1 MSLRKLL
8 TTFLSGLVVSLPIIV
23 TLAVLVWL
31 VVIAE
36 SVMGG
41 ALAFLLPE
49 GAYVAGMGLIV
60 GIGLIFAVGLA
71 TRLILFQSMVDTA
84 ERQLN
89 RIPLVKTLYGAVRD
103 LMGLLSN
110 QDKSARFSKMV
121 LVTWPGVPMRLFGF
135 ITLEDFST
143 LGIEAADDEV
153 AVYLPLSYQIGGYM
167 ALIPREYLKPVDM
180 KLEEGMRFVVTAGM
194 SRPQEAPPHDDDP
207 TSGQ

>member
-1 MSLRKLL
+1 LSLRNLL
-8 TTFLSGLVVSLPIIV
+8 TTFLSGLGVSLPIIV

-31 VVIAE
+31 VVLAE

-60 GIGLIFAVGLA
+60 GIALIFAIGLA
-71 TRLILFQSMVDTA
+71 TRLILFQSFVDTA
-84 ERQLN
+84 ERHLD
-89 RIPLVKTLYGAVRD
+89 RIPLIKTLYGAVRD

-110 QDKSARFSKMV
+110 QEKSERFSKMV

-143 LGIEAADDEV
+143 LGIEAEDDEV

-167 ALIPREYLKPVDM
+167 ALIPRQYLKPVGM
-180 KLEEGMRFVVTAGM
+180 RLEEGMRFVVTAGM
-194 SRPQEAPPHDDDP
+194 SRPQERASRDDP
-207 TSGQ
+207 PPQA

>member
-1 MSLRKLL
+1 MSHTVSLRNLL

-31 VVIAE
+31 VVLAE

-49 GAYVAGMGLIV
+49 GAYVAGMGLVV
-60 GIGLIFAVGLA
+60 GLGLIFAIGLA
-71 TRLILFQSMVDTA
+71 TRLILFQSLVDAA

-103 LMGLLSN
+103 LMGLLSS

-121 LVTWPGVPMRLFGF
+121 IVAWPGVPMRLFGF

-143 LGIEAADDEV
+143 LNIEAADDEV

-167 ALIPREYLKPVDM
+167 ALIPRQYLKPVDM

-194 SRPQEAPPHDDDP
+194 SRPQEAPPQDP
-207 TSGQ
+207 PA

>member
-1 MSLRKLL
+1 MSLRNLL
-8 TTFLSGLVVSLPIIV
+8 TTFLSGLVISLPIIV

-31 VVIAE
+31 VVVAE

-41 ALAFLLPE
+41 ALAFLLPK

-60 GIGLIFAVGLA
+60 GVALIFAMGLA
-71 TRLILFQSMVDTA
+71 TRLILFQSLVRA
-84 ERQLN
+84 VEAQLS

-121 LVTWPGVPMRLFGF
+121 SVEWPGVPMRLFGF
-135 ITLEDFST
+135 ITLEDFSA
-143 LGIEAADDEV
+143 LGIESRDDEV

-167 ALIPREYLKPVDM
+167 ALIPRQYLQPVNM
-180 KLEEGMRFVVTAGM
+180 ELEEGMRFVVTAGM
-194 SRPQEAPPHDDDP
+194 SRPQEQEAMPPDE
-207 TSGQ
+207 Q

>member
-31 VVIAE
+31 VVVAE

-60 GIGLIFAVGLA
+60 GIGLIFAVGMA
-71 TRLILFQSMVDTA
+71 TRIILFQSMVDTA

-121 LVTWPGVPMRLFGF
+121 LVAWPGVPMRLFGF
-135 ITLEDFST
+135 ITLEDFSA
-143 LGIEAADDEV
+143 LGIEAEGDEV

-167 ALIPREYLKPVDM
+167 ALIPRQYLKPVDM

-194 SRPQEAPPHDDDP
+194 SRPHEAPPRDGDTP
-207 TSGQ
+207 SEQ